1 MKIAIK
7 LTKEEKD
14 ILVKAQALIERI
26 TDITECYDGWVLSDG
41 VDVIEAILDNS
52 EEE

>member
-14 ILVKAQALIERI
+14 ILAKAQALIERI
-26 TDITECYDGWVLSDG
+26 TDIIDCYDGWDLSDG
-41 VDVIEAILDNS
+41 VDVIGAILDNS